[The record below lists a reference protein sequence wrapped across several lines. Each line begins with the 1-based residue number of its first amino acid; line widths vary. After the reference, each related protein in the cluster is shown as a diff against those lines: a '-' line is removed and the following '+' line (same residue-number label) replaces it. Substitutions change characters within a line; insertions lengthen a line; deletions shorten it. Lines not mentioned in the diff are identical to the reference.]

1 MLDQEVMSLKPS
13 PPTQASP
20 VVVAPPP
27 QPSSSPQPSTSP
39 QAEDKETSAAE
50 DSPYNQPGATI

>member
-27 QPSSSPQPSTSP
+27 QPSSSPQ
-39 QAEDKETSAAE
+39 AEDKETSAAE